1 MSFLTDQSED
11 RKVSSGGGAWYAAH
25 TRHQHEKQVARVL
38 ANKGFE
44 VFLPLYTEMR
54 RWRDR
59 MKKMELPLFSCY
71 VFLRGNLDRRLA
83 ILTTPGVHGMVC
95 SAGKLAAIP
104 EQEIQA
110 VQSVIENRVNIEPH
124 PFLKCG
130 DLVRVKYG
138 ALEGLEGF
146 LVRKKGQ
153 TRLIIS
159 VNLVERSVAAEVDAC
174 TVERVEAPVKG
185 PSAMF
190 SPGAANAGV
199 SCGRVFVPQPA
210 PIEMVGLDQQSLSLS
225 RTEVGMKGV
234 GE

>member
-1 MSFLTDQSED
+1 MSFLNGQSEN
-11 RKVSSGGGAWYAAH
+11 REVTSGGGAWYAAH
-25 TRHQHEKQVARVL
+25 TRHQHEKQVARML

-54 RWRDR
+54 QWRDR
-59 MKKMELPLFSCY
+59 TKKMELPLFSCY
-71 VFLRGNLDRRLA
+71 VFLRGDLDRRLA
-83 ILTTPGVHGMVC
+83 ILTTPGVHGMVS

-110 VQSVIENRVNIEPH
+110 VQSIIENRVNIEPH

-130 DLVRVKYG
+130 DFVRVKCG

-159 VNLVERSVAAEVDAC
+159 VTLVERSVAAEVDAC
-174 TVERVEAPVKG
+174 TVERLAAPVKR

-190 SPGAANAGV
+190 SPLAASAGV
-199 SCGRVFVPQPA
+199 SCGSAFVPQPTRIA
-210 PIEMVGLDQQSLSLS
+210 TVGLDHRYLSLS
-225 RTEVGMKGV
+225 RPEAGMKGV